1 MFLTQLVPSMVYFAW
16 GKICTLALD
25 SFKRGSVYS
34 LGYIHLVN
42 ISADWNSAAI
52 AIDLM
57 ISNICA
63 FLSKE
68 TGQNLIILTLFP
80 NKSSFTKFLKQQGT
94 ILSRGTVKRTEGI
107 LLNTRLK
114 KKKNYLE
121 CNINTV
127 VLFSAYENIDIGCSA
142 YSLSARVFRYIS
154 VSFICLITRIVYWIR
169 KFILESLVI
178 REKNMVLLLC

>member
-1 MFLTQLVPSMVYFAW
+1 MEILLIFFMFLTQLVPSIVYFAW
-16 GKICTLALD
+16 GKICTLALG

-34 LGYIHLVN
+34 LCCIHLVN

-114 KKKNYLE
+114 KQQQ
-121 CNINTV
+121 
-127 VLFSAYENIDIGCSA
+127 
-142 YSLSARVFRYIS
+142 
-154 VSFICLITRIVYWIR
+154 
-169 KFILESLVI
+169 
-178 REKNMVLLLC
+178 LLRM